1 MNEKSRPWFRIEMKA
16 EVEDAPASADV
27 YIYDEIGESWWGGVS
42 PKALIDEI
50 QALEVDDLNV
60 YVNSPGGAAW
70 DGIAIMNALRRHK
83 AKVHVT
89 VDALAASAA
98 SMIAMAGDRITMNR
112 GAQLMIHDAS
122 GFAMGNAQ
130 TMDETA
136 QVLNKL
142 SDSYAD
148 AYAARAGGSRE
159 HWRELMQAETWYTAE
174 EAVEAGLADDW
185 VDAEPEAT
193 AAFDLSRF
201 KFRGRAMAPA
211 PVLARIDLSANRSGE
226 SSAEADVQK
235 EGLVAYLDDVIEAL
249 GMDEGT
255 TEEETITEINRLV
268 DLATTPVEPESKLP
282 AGVQAVD
289 ANVFAQLQAD
299 AAAGREALEAQ
310 AEARREGIVKA
321 AMADGRITAAS
332 KATWLSALEKDEE
345 GAKALIESFPKNTIP
360 VAEIGHSDDIQTAE
374 DALLDRFNG
383 KTQEV

>member
-1 MNEKSRPWFRIEMKA
+1 
-16 EVEDAPASADV
+16 
-27 YIYDEIGESWWGGVS
+27 
-42 PKALIDEI
+42 
-50 QALEVDDLNV
+50 
-60 YVNSPGGAAW
+60 
-70 DGIAIMNALRRHK
+70 
-83 AKVHVT
+83 
-89 VDALAASAA
+89 
-98 SMIAMAGDRITMNR
+98 
-112 GAQLMIHDAS
+112 
-122 GFAMGNAQ
+122 
-130 TMDETA
+130 
-136 QVLNKL
+136 
-142 SDSYAD
+142 
-148 AYAARAGGSRE
+148 
-159 HWRELMQAETWYTAE
+159 
-174 EAVEAGLADDW
+174 
-185 VDAEPEAT
+185 
-193 AAFDLSRF
+193 
-201 KFRGRAMAPA
+201 MAPA

-268 DLATTPVEPESKLP
+268 DLATAPVEPESRLP